1 MVHDEYPKTVKSEVD
16 FMRQM
21 NNKRNNIVRKN
32 KYDNRNQDPN
42 QYNENTSN
50 DSGFEQTS

>member
-1 MVHDEYPKTVKSEVD
+1 MVYDEHPNTVKSEVD
-16 FMRQM
+16 VMRQM
-21 NNKRNNIVRKN
+21 NNTRNNIVRKN
-32 KYDNRNQDPN
+32 KYDNLNQNPN

>member
-42 QYNENTSN
+42 QYNENTGN